1 MRIDSLAEDRI
12 CARAGVGIPST
23 GTGSHV
29 LKASGKDR
37 DLAIC
42 SKIIFFILIA
52 TVGIDFLNGLTSIDI
67 LGQLIRVAFFIL
79 LLYVELRIDK
89 KGFFVILAALLYCV
103 FVMLA
108 SFMADGTIG
117 LSSLTYEIGVIVKLL
132 LFFSIFRVVTK
143 LNECGYIPVSFIDSV
158 FKVSAIYVPIL
169 YLGTSI
175 LGIGVSSYS
184 GGQGFKSVFLSL
196 NSINIA
202 MLLLYAFC
210 LEKCFAER
218 KAAWAPVALLNAVS
232 LFMLGT
238 KSSIV
243 FVLVLFLFY
252 LIAPKRNRPRNF
264 ILGLLISAVFYFLFL
279 QVDYLQA
286 LLASVSERQAYLF
299 ENRNFIDY
307 LTSGRT
313 WMLGHAITLLS
324 SDMADPLGV
333 FQLLFGNG
341 YYCFHNV
348 LSEISGYLSTSIVRP
363 IEFDWADLFVSYG
376 FIMTF
381 FVYGFLLTWLMKIVQ
396 SSKRSQAGFYL
407 IAFGVLFVFSCL
419 GGHVM
424 FESISSTFLGLVL
437 AGGVLSI
444 RDNSKARQKIA
455 GAPSCRVEAK
465 AN

>member
-218 KAAWAPVALLNAVS
+218 RLH
-232 LFMLGT
+232 
-238 KSSIV
+238 
-243 FVLVLFLFY
+243 
-252 LIAPKRNRPRNF
+252 
-264 ILGLLISAVFYFLFL
+264 
-279 QVDYLQA
+279 
-286 LLASVSERQAYLF
+286 
-299 ENRNFIDY
+299 
-307 LTSGRT
+307 
-313 WMLGHAITLLS
+313 GH
-324 SDMADPLGV
+324 
-333 FQLLFGNG
+333 
-341 YYCFHNV
+341 
-348 LSEISGYLSTSIVRP
+348 R
-363 IEFDWADLFVSYG
+363 
-376 FIMTF
+376 
-381 FVYGFLLTWLMKIVQ
+381 
-396 SSKRSQAGFYL
+396 
-407 IAFGVLFVFSCL
+407 
-419 GGHVM
+419 
-424 FESISSTFLGLVL
+424 
-437 AGGVLSI
+437 
-444 RDNSKARQKIA
+444 
-455 GAPSCRVEAK
+455 
-465 AN
+465 